1 MSHPLFYFLAW
12 SCSLVPPFYFVLFYC
27 WTSVAVC
34 ADVPGACF
42 CPWVPCRG
50 TCAYILLLLV
60 AVFERN
66 YYDLYVAYS
75 NCSVLHVALP
85 VPT

>member
-1 MSHPLFYFLAW
+1 M
-12 SCSLVPPFYFVLFYC
+12 
-27 WTSVAVC
+27 AVC
-34 ADVPGACF
+34 ADVPRACF
-42 CPWVPCRG
+42 SPSVPCRG

-85 VPT
+85 VPTYCDVMEVALSNVIAST